1 MNCLEFHRLGLR
13 DYSDTLRA
21 MRSLTDSRTESSS
34 DQIWL
39 LEHYSIYTQG
49 VSCKDRPTGDS
60 SDIPLVHSD
69 RGGQITYHGPGQL
82 VAYLLLD
89 IRRRGIG
96 VRQLINVIEQ
106 SLVTL
111 LADLGLNAATQP
123 GAPGVYI
130 AGEKIAALG
139 LRVRSGCCYHGF
151 SLNVDLDLKPFS
163 RINPCGFVDLAVTSL
178 EKQGVSLTVAQA
190 ADRVQAILSRALPRA
205 PGS

>member
-1 MNCLEFHRLGLR
+1 
-13 DYSDTLRA
+13 
-21 MRSLTDSRTESSS
+21 MRSLTDSRTESSP

-60 SDIPLVHSD
+60 GDIPLVHSD

-106 SLVTL
+106 SLLTL

-190 ADRVQAILSRALPRA
+190 ADRVQAILSQTLPRA

>member
-1 MNCLEFHRLGLR
+1 
-13 DYSDTLRA
+13 

-49 VSCKDRPTGDS
+49 VSCKDQPTGDS

-89 IRRRGIG
+89 IRRRGLG

-111 LADLGLNAATQP
+111 LADLGLNAAGLHRRGENRGARTSSTFRMLLSWIQP
-123 GAPGVYI
+123 
-130 AGEKIAALG
+130 
-139 LRVRSGCCYHGF
+139 
-151 SLNVDLDLKPFS
+151 
-163 RINPCGFVDLAVTSL
+163 
-178 EKQGVSLTVAQA
+178 
-190 ADRVQAILSRALPRA
+190 
-205 PGS
+205 